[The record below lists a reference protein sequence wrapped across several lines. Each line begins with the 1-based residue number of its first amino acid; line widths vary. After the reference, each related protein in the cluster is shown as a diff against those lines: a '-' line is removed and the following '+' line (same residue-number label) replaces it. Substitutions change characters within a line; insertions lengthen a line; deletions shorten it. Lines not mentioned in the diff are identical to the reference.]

1 MKLLLMILLS
11 VGCGRVGVSNS
22 KHEVGGE
29 ATVRIVVGVDT
40 KACDELPQ
48 AERLEC
54 IQAIVELAKAAAT
67 AEDGEDGGF
76 DGIY

>member
-1 MKLLLMILLS
+1 MKLLLMILLT

-29 ATVRIVVGVDT
+29 ATVRVVVGVDT
-40 KACDELPQ
+40 RVCNELPK

-54 IQAIVELAKAAAT
+54 IKAIVDLAKAAAT
-67 AEDGEDGGF
+67 AKDGEDGGF
-76 DGIY
+76 DGLY